1 MSSSDAG
8 SDRGLKYW
16 VIVWAPVLAMITAIA
31 IESTSWLGSDHTS
44 GPLRTA
50 WEFIFGRVSDAAWP
64 AIHHTLR
71 KTGHFVGYGLL
82 GLTWLRAWRMT
93 LAAGSFLRDALLA
106 MAGTVLVASADEW
119 HQTYL
124 PNRTGRWQ
132 DVALDSSGAVV
143 LLAGVWVVAQFRA
156 HRRLPH
162 AV

>member
-1 MSSSDAG
+1 
-8 SDRGLKYW
+8 
-16 VIVWAPVLAMITAIA
+16 
-31 IESTSWLGSDHTS
+31 
-44 GPLRTA
+44 
-50 WEFIFGRVSDAAWP
+50 
-64 AIHHTLR
+64 
-71 KTGHFVGYGLL
+71 LL